1 MADRTVS
8 SYDPITP
15 VGTEEIE
22 VETAAHE
29 SKKVTAQGIANLAPI
44 VIQVALSTEGGALAT
59 GDAIVT
65 FRAARAMTITAVRAS
80 LGTASSSGDVTF
92 DLNVNGASIL
102 STKVTID
109 ESEKTSVTA
118 ATPAVISTPAVADD
132 DEFTVDIDGAGTG
145 AAGAKLT
152 IIGVPA

>member
-29 SKKVTAQGIANLAPI
+29 SKKVTTQGIANLAPI